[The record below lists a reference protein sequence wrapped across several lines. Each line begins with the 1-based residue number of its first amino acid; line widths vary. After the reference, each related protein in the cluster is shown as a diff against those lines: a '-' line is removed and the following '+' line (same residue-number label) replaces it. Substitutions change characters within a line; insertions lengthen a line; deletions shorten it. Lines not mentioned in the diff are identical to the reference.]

1 MDYQNPIV
9 CTNYEEITALIP
21 MITRWYQ
28 DGTFVH
34 FIKQEHMNENCNLI
48 QDSFKVIFIPADL
61 EQAARIIINQYNE
74 HFPPREDDED
84 DNDDEDYNDEEDYN
98 DDEVDDNDDDVDNE
112 VDPQIAFTCPAC
124 GVLTL
129 GN

>member
-9 CTNYEEITALIP
+9 CTNYEEINALIP
-21 MITRWYQ
+21 MITGWYQ

-34 FIKQEHMNENCNLI
+34 FIKQEHMYENCNLM
-48 QDSFKVIFIPADL
+48 QDSLDPAIKLIFISADL

-84 DNDDEDYNDEEDYN
+84 DNDEDDNDE
-98 DDEVDDNDDDVDNE
+98 EVDDNDDDIDNE
-112 VDPQIAFTCPAC
+112 VYPQVAFTCSAC
-124 GVLTL
+124 GVSTL